1 MSRHPAATREDHDD
15 FCVAEKWQ
23 LVRGASGQPVRH
35 HRTYELTLWD
45 GRILRTRISRPV
57 DKSTYS
63 AGMWTHI
70 LRTQLAVDAEA
81 FWACVRDEKLPDR
94 GAPETLTQREPLP
107 LYLVRA
113 LSELGVDESESLTLT
128 AAEAAQLLS
137 EKMAERYGHQRS
149 S

>member
-1 MSRHPAATREDHDD
+1 MSNYPAATREDHDD

-35 HRTYELTLWD
+35 DRNYELALWD
-45 GRILRTRISRPV
+45 GQILRTRISRPL
-57 DKSTYS
+57 DRSTYS

-70 LRTQLAVDAEA
+70 LRMQLAVDAEA
-81 FWACVRDEKLPDR
+81 FWACVRDKKLPDR
-94 GAPETLTQREPLP
+94 GAPETVTQREPLP

-113 LSELGVDESESLTLT
+113 LSELGVDESESLELT

-137 EKMAERYGHQRS
+137 EKTAERYGHQRRS
-149 S
+149 

>member
-23 LVRGASGQPVRH
+23 LIRGASGQPVRH

-45 GRILRTRISRPV
+45 GHILRTRISRPV

-70 LRTQLAVDAEA
+70 LRTQLAVDPEA
-81 FWACVRDEKLPDR
+81 FWACVRDKKLPDR
-94 GAPETLTQREPLP
+94 GAPETVTQREPLP

>member
-1 MSRHPAATREDHDD
+1 MSKHPAATREDHDD

-35 HRTYELTLWD
+35 HRTYELALWD
-45 GRILRTRISRPV
+45 GQILRTRISRPV

-63 AGMWTHI
+63 AGMWTHN

-81 FWACVRDEKLPDR
+81 FWACLRDKKLPDR
-94 GAPETLTQREPLP
+94 GTPETVTQKEPLP

-113 LSELGVDESESLTLT
+113 LNELGVDESESLALT

-137 EKMAERYGHQRS
+137 EKIAERYGHQS
-149 S
+149 SS